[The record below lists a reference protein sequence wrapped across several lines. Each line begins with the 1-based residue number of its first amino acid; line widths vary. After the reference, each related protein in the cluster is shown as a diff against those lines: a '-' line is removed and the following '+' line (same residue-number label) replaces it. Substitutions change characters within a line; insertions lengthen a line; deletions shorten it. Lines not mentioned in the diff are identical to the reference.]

1 MTRHCHLPFPAVCLL
16 AALAIGFAPSSA
28 SAQVADLG
36 VPAVTK
42 LWDAEHV
49 DYGPP
54 ALVDHARLMTRLDA
68 AVKEGAGLYQMEQIG
83 QSVEGRSINHVWF
96 GSGPMHVLLWSQMH
110 GDEATA
116 TTALLDILRLV
127 ALHRADAPVRRLLDK
142 LTIHFVPMVNPDGAE
157 RWQRRN
163 AQGIDINRDALLLQS
178 PEGRALQALR
188 DRLQPALGFNLHNE
202 NWRTSAGK
210 TKPASISLLAVAF
223 DEAGTETP
231 GRLLAKR
238 TCAVIRQAVETLAP
252 GQVAR
257 YDEDFEERAFG
268 DNITKWG
275 TPVVLIETGP
285 YAGEN
290 ADSEL
295 VELNVVAILTALD
308 AIAAGAVNTAD
319 AALYTA
325 LPINASNLYTTIV
338 AHASIVPGT
347 GVAPF
352 TGDIALD
359 SSRVVREPDATAE
372 RRAVQ
377 AFRVAD
383 LGDMRVFAALEPVD
397 ATGLFAVASREWK
410 AGETVEI
417 ADWATFRSWRPLA
430 VGAISD
436 IALLRETGPG
446 RYAVVRIIPLERLL
460 GTAPFAANQQ

>member
-1 MTRHCHLPFPAVCLL
+1 MARHLRVSFLAAWLIALPAVGLSQSL
-16 AALAIGFAPSSA
+16 APAEVRSIGAP
-28 SAQVADLG
+28 V
-36 VPAVTK
+36 VTK
-42 LWDAEHV
+42 LWAAEHV
-49 DYGPP
+49 YQGPP
-54 ALVDHARLMTRLDA
+54 ALLNHARLMTRLDA
-68 AVKEGAGLYQMEQIG
+68 AVKEGAGLFEIEQIG

-116 TTALLDILRLV
+116 TTALLDILHILANHRL
-127 ALHRADAPVRRLLDK
+127 DPPVQRLLQQ

-178 PEGRALQALR
+178 PEGRALKALR

-231 GRLLAKR
+231 ARLLAKR
-238 TCAVIRQAVETLAP
+238 TCAVIRLSAETLVP

-268 DNITKWG
+268 DNITKGG

-285 YAGEN
+285 YVGDN
-290 ADSEL
+290 ADQEL
-295 VELNVVAILTALD
+295 VKLNVVAILTALD
-308 AIAAGAVNTAD
+308 ALASGAVNDAD
-319 AALYTA
+319 AGLYTA
-325 LPINASNLYTTIV
+325 LPVNKSNLYTVIIRN
-338 AHASIVPGT
+338 ASIVPGT

-359 SSRVVREPDATAE
+359 STRAVREPDAGGE
-372 RRAVQ
+372 RREVQ

-383 LGDMRVFAALEPVD
+383 LGDMRVFATLEPVD
-397 ATGLFAVASREWK
+397 ATGLFAVASQGWK

-417 ADWATFRSWRPLA
+417 PDWVTFRSWRPLA
-430 VGAISD
+430 VGANTD
-436 IALLRETGPG
+436 IALLRPAAPG
-446 RYAVVRIIPLERLL
+446 RFTVVRLIPAERLL
-460 GTAPFAANQQ
+460 GTAPHGAD